1 LKPASSRVRLVEV
14 GESAGPAISLP
25 AAVLRSSRLEILG
38 AGSGNAGASPE
49 IWVEAVRQLM
59 SNVACGALR
68 IDTERV
74 PLGEVEN
81 AWHQE
86 QHGRR
91 AVIIP

>member
-1 LKPASSRVRLVEV
+1 MENCLGSSL
-14 GESAGPAISLP
+14 SSSTSISLP

-38 AGSGNAGASPE
+38 AGSGNAAASPE

-74 PLGEVEN
+74 PLEEVEN
-81 AWHQE
+81 AW
-86 QHGRR
+86 
-91 AVIIP
+91 